1 MSGENKKKRL
11 LVIGAGASGLP
22 SIRHALFYENVEVTC
37 FEKTD
42 AIGGLW
48 NFKPHETELASVMKS
63 TVINTSKEMTAYSD
77 FPPEERMATYMHN
90 REINRYLN
98 DYAKHFDLLKYIKFN
113 HSVQKIT
120 RNHNYNETGQWK
132 VDYLDDK
139 NKNQSEVFDGILLC
153 CGHHAIPH
161 IPSWPG
167 QDKFK
172 GRIIHAHN
180 YKDHRG
186 YEDKNVVVVGIGN
199 SGGDCAVELSRIAKQ
214 VYLVTRRGSWIFNR
228 LFDEGK
234 PTDLTLKSKWRFFL
248 MSILPAWIFKRSAE
262 NMLNKR
268 FDHEKYGLKPKH
280 PPFSAHPTAN
290 DELPNRIANGTVRI
304 KKSGIREF
312 TENGIIFEN
321 GSKVDNIDEV
331 ILATGYSFNFNI
343 VEDGNLIPVIENRL
357 DAYKYIYPIQLSDHN
372 SLGLIG
378 LVQPLGSIMPVSEM
392 QARVFLGHWAGSLK
406 LPNRETMIN
415 DIKTKQILMSKRYV
429 ESRRHTVQVDFAPYM
444 TELATMINANP
455 NMLYL
460 WLTDPRLAYYVLFGP
475 CVSYIFRLT
484 GSNIWRGAR
493 DAIFNVD
500 YRVRMAT
507 SIEDSD
513 NKKQQ

>member
-1 MSGENKKKRL
+1 MTAKKRL

-22 SIRHALFYENVEVTC
+22 SIRHTLFYENVEVTC
-37 FEKTD
+37 FEKSGET
-42 AIGGLW
+42 GGLW

-63 TVINTSKEMTAYSD
+63 TVINTSKEMTAFSD
-77 FPPEERMATYMHN
+77 FPPEDRMANYMHN
-90 REINRYLN
+90 REMNRYLN
-98 DYAKHFDLLKYIKFN
+98 NYAKNFDLLKYIKFN

-139 NKNQSEVFDGILLC
+139 NQNQSEVFDGILLC

-234 PTDLTLKSKWRFFL
+234 PTDLVFNSKWQLTL
-248 MSILPAWIFKRSAE
+248 MNFIPLWLVARNFERIV
-262 NMLNKR
+262 NKR
-268 FDHEKYGLKPKH
+268 FDHQKYGLKPNH
-280 PPFSAHPTAN
+280 SVLSAHPTAN
-290 DELPNRIANGTVRI
+290 DELPNRIANGTIRV
-304 KKSGIREF
+304 KKSGIKEF

-343 VEDGNLIPVIENRL
+343 VEDGNLIPVTEHRL

-378 LVQPLGSIMPVSEM
+378 LIQPVGSIMPISEM
-392 QARVFLGHWAGSLK
+392 QARVFLEHWAGNVK
-406 LPNRETMIN
+406 LPNREVMLN
-415 DIKTKQILMSKRYV
+415 DITSKRNEMSKRYV
-429 ESRRHTVQVDFAPYM
+429 DSRRHTIQVDYTRYM
-444 TELATMINANP
+444 TELATIINANP

-460 WLTDPRLAYYVLFGP
+460 WLTNPRLAYNVFFGP
-475 CVSYIFRLT
+475 CVPYVFRLT
-484 GSNIWRGAR
+484 GPNSWNGAK
-493 DAIFNVD
+493 DAILSVE
-500 YRVRMAT
+500 YRSEMAT
-507 SIEDSD
+507 SIEEDE
-513 NKKQQ
+513 NKKQK